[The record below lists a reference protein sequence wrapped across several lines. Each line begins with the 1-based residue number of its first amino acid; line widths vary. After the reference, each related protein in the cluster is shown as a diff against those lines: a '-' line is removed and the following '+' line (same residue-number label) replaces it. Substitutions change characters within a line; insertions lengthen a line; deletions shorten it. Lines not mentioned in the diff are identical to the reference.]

1 MTSYLL
7 RGGTVFDGVSPRR
20 SPGDLRIVDGR
31 IAELGPDLPVDG
43 STSLDVEGLWVM
55 PGFIDAHSHAD
66 AAVLTGEGM
75 EARALGGVTTEIVG
89 QDGLGLSFAS
99 GESHRIMADTLG
111 PIAGTLPDEEFPD
124 TRSYLDF
131 VDRGA
136 FARVATLIPHGTV
149 RAMVMGRQL
158 RDASEEERAAMR
170 RLLQTGMDQGALG
183 LSTGLSYAPA
193 LAATTTELI
202 DVTGQLPKDTPYV
215 THLRD
220 YGPGLEES
228 LEEAVKIC
236 SRSGLSLHLSHFHI
250 SGPGRAGTAGQF
262 IERLHGAGQEVT
274 WDTYPYTAGCTFIGA
289 LLPRSVQSL
298 NAPDLL
304 AHTSDAAQAA
314 DLATELDTRGPGPT
328 FAAGWDAIYVA
339 GLQGTSLERWDYWSI
354 ARIAEETATS
364 CGRAVLRL
372 FVQAQGR
379 ACVLVDQGHPDNIRT
394 LASNG
399 NHLVGSDG
407 ILGSG
412 IPHPRATNSF
422 YRFLDWA
429 NRGLLNVSVEQ
440 MVARMTSR
448 TAARFGLSTG
458 SLAPGMPADVV
469 VIQPEKL
476 EEGPAIGPYTPS
488 ALQHSLI
495 GGVPIVNEGSWQGSK
510 LPGLATRREV
520 RA

>member
-7 RGGTVFDGVSPRR
+7 RGGTVFDGLSPRR

-262 IERLHGAGQEVT
+262 IERLYGAGQEVT

-476 EEGPAIGPYTPS
+476 EEGPSIGPYTPS

>member
-7 RGGTVFDGVSPRR
+7 RGGIVFDGVSPRR
-20 SPGDLRIVDGR
+20 SPGDLRIIDGR

-43 STSLDVEGLWVM
+43 STSIDVDGLWVM

-75 EARALGGVTTEIVG
+75 EARALAGVTTEIVG
-89 QDGLGLSFAS
+89 QDGLGLSFAY

-111 PIAGTLPDEEFPD
+111 PIAGTLPNKEFPD

-131 VDRGA
+131 ADRGA
-136 FARVATLIPHGTV
+136 FARVATLVPHGTV
-149 RAMVMGRQL
+149 RAQVMGRQL

-170 RLLQTGMDQGALG
+170 RLLQAGMDQGALG

-202 DVTGQLPKDTPYV
+202 DVTGQLPKGTPYV

-228 LEEAVKIC
+228 LEEALQIC
-236 SRSGLSLHLSHFHI
+236 GRSGLSLHLSHFHI

-262 IERLHGAGQEVT
+262 VERLHSAGQEVT

-289 LLPRSVQSL
+289 LLPRSVQSM

-304 AHTSDAAQAA
+304 AHTTDPVRAAGLAA
-314 DLATELDTRGPGPT
+314 ELDARGPGAT

-339 GLQGTSLERWDYWSI
+339 GLQGTPLERWDYWTI
-354 ARIAEETATS
+354 ARIAEEATLS
-364 CGRAVLRL
+364 CGRAVLQI

-394 LASNG
+394 LASTD

-412 IPHPRATNSF
+412 MPHPRATNSF

-429 NRGLLNVSVEQ
+429 NRDVLDVSVEG
-440 MVARMTSR
+440 MVGRMTSR

-458 SLAPGMPADVV
+458 RLGPGTPADVL
-469 VIQPEKL
+469 VIHPEKL
-476 EEGPAIGPYTPS
+476 EEGPPMGPYTPS
-488 ALQHSLI
+488 ALQHSFI
-495 GGVPIVNEGSWQGSK
+495 GGVPIVSQGSWQGSK
-510 LPGLATRREV
+510 FPGLAARRKV
-520 RA
+520 TA

>member
-1 MTSYLL
+1 VTSYLL
-7 RGGTVFDGVSPRR
+7 RGGTVFDGASPRR

-31 IAELGPDLPVDG
+31 IAELGPDLPADG
-43 STSLDVEGLWVM
+43 STTIDAEGLWVM

-75 EARALGGVTTEIVG
+75 EARALAGVTTEIVG

-99 GESHRIMADTLG
+99 GEAHRIMADTLE
-111 PIAGTLPDEEFPD
+111 PIAGTLPDKEFPD
-124 TRSYLDF
+124 TQSYLDF
-131 VDRGA
+131 AYGGA
-136 FARVATLIPHGTV
+136 FSRVATLVPHGTV
-149 RAMVMGRQL
+149 RAKVMGRQL
-158 RDASEEERAAMR
+158 RDASEEERSAMR
-170 RLLQTGMDQGALG
+170 RLFQTGITQGALG

-202 DVTGQLPKDTPYV
+202 DVTGELPKDTPYV

-228 LEEAVKIC
+228 LEEALKIC
-236 SRSGLSLHLSHFHI
+236 SSSCLSLHLSHFHI
-250 SGPGRAGTAGQF
+250 SGPGRAGTAGEF
-262 IERLHGAGQEVT
+262 VERLHRAGQGIT

-304 AHTSDAAQAA
+304 AHTSDPAHAA
-314 DLATELDTRGPGPT
+314 DLAAELDARGPGPT

-339 GLQGTSLERWDYWSI
+339 GLRGTLLERWDYWSI
-354 ARIAEETATS
+354 ARIAEEAGIS
-364 CGRAVLRL
+364 CGRAVLKL

-394 LASNG
+394 LASTG

-412 IPHPRATNSF
+412 IPHPRATNTF

-429 NRGLLNVSVEQ
+429 NRGLLDVSVEQ

-448 TAARFGLSTG
+448 TAARFGLPTG
-458 SLAPGMPADVV
+458 RLAPGMPADVV

-476 EEGPAIGPYTPS
+476 EEGPSMGPYTPS
-488 ALQHSLI
+488 ALRYSLI
-495 GGVPIVNEGSWQGSK
+495 AGVPIVNEGSWQGSK
-510 LPGLATRREV
+510 LPGLAVRREV
-520 RA
+520 LA

>member
-1 MTSYLL
+1 VTGYLL

-31 IAELGPDLPVDG
+31 IAELGPDLPADG
-43 STSLDVEGLWVM
+43 STTIDVGGLWVM
-55 PGFIDAHSHAD
+55 HGFLDAHSHAD

-75 EARALGGVTTEIVG
+75 EARALAGVTTEIVG

-111 PIAGTLPDEEFPD
+111 PIAGPLPDREFPD
-124 TRSYLDF
+124 TASYLEF
-131 VDRGA
+131 ADRGA
-136 FARVATLIPHGTV
+136 FARVATLVPHGTV

-170 RLLQTGMDQGALG
+170 RLLQTGMEQGALG

-193 LAATTTELI
+193 LAAGTAELI
-202 DVTGQLPKDTPYV
+202 DVTGQLPKGTPYV

-228 LEEAVKIC
+228 VEEALQIC
-236 SRSGLSLHLSHFHI
+236 GRSGLSLHLSHFHI
-250 SGPGRAGTAGQF
+250 SGPGRAGMAGAF
-262 IERLHGAGQEVT
+262 VERLQHSGQEVT
-274 WDTYPYTAGCTFIGA
+274 WDTYPYTVGCTFIGA

-304 AHTSDAAQAA
+304 AHTSDAARAA
-314 DLATELDTRGPGPT
+314 DLAAELDAAGPGPT
-328 FAAGWDAIYVA
+328 FAAGWDAIFVA
-339 GLQGTSLERWDYWSI
+339 GLQGTPLERWDYWSI
-354 ARIAEETATS
+354 ARIAEEAAVS
-364 CGRAVLRL
+364 CGRAVLQV
-372 FVQAQGR
+372 FVQAQSR

-394 LASNG
+394 LASTG

-429 NRGLLNVSVEQ
+429 NRGVLDVTVEQ

-448 TAARFGLSTG
+448 TAARFGLTAG
-458 SLAPGMPADVV
+458 RLQPGMPADVL

-476 EEGPAIGPYTPS
+476 DEGPPMGPYSPS
-488 ALQHSLI
+488 ALMHSFI
-495 GGVPIVNEGSWQGSK
+495 GGVPIVNDGSWQGSK
-510 LPGLATRREV
+510 LPGLAARKEV
-520 RA
+520 A

>member
-1 MTSYLL
+1 VTSYLL
-7 RGGTVFDGVSPRR
+7 RGGIVFDGVSPRR

-31 IAELGPDLPVDG
+31 IAELGPDLPDDG
-43 STSLDVEGLWVM
+43 STRIDVEGLWVM
-55 PGFIDAHSHAD
+55 PGFVDAHSHAD
-66 AAVLTGEGM
+66 AAVLTGECM
-75 EARALGGVTTEIVG
+75 EARALAGVTTEIVG

-111 PIAGTLPDEEFPD
+111 PIAGPLPDREFPD
-124 TRSYLDF
+124 TQSYLDF
-131 VDRGA
+131 ADRGA
-136 FARVATLIPHGTV
+136 FARVATLVPHGTV
-149 RAMVMGRQL
+149 RAKVMGRQL
-158 RDASEEERAAMR
+158 RDASEDERAAMR
-170 RLLQTGMDQGALG
+170 RLLSTGMGQGALG

-193 LAATTTELI
+193 LAATTAELI
-202 DVTGQLPKDTPYV
+202 DVTGELPKGTPYV

-228 LEEAVKIC
+228 LEEAVEIC
-236 SRSGLSLHLSHFHI
+236 SRSSLSLHLSHFHL
-250 SGPGRAGTAGQF
+250 SGPGRAGTAGEF
-262 IERLHGAGQEVT
+262 VERLHRAAQGVT

-304 AHTSDAAQAA
+304 AHTSDAARATGLAA
-314 DLATELDTRGPGPT
+314 ELDARGPGPT

-339 GLQGTSLERWDYWSI
+339 GLQGTPLERWDYWSI
-354 ARIAEETATS
+354 ARIAEDAAIS
-364 CGRAVLRL
+364 CGRAVLQL

-394 LASNG
+394 LASTD

-429 NRGLLNVSVEQ
+429 NRDVLDVPVEQ

-448 TAARFGLSTG
+448 TAARFGLSSG
-458 SLAPGMPADVV
+458 RLAPGLPGDVL

-476 EEGPAIGPYTPS
+476 DEGPSMGPYTPS
-488 ALQHSLI
+488 ALQHSFI
-495 GGVPIVNEGSWQGSK
+495 GGVPIVSAGSWQGSK
-510 LPGLATRREV
+510 LPGLAARRE
-520 RA
+520 RSA